1 MPEKNSKQNLNRKMI
16 MLLAAR
22 KACSF
27 KIAYFHFMKYMILF
41 LLICFVNTVFYAKAQ
56 APKNIPAGKLF
67 IIGGGNRSPQLM
79 KKMVATAAPGPK
91 DYVVVLPM
99 SGSEPDT
106 SFYYFKEDF
115 QPVCNAP
122 VANLNFTKDKVN
134 DKSWLDSL
142 KHARLIF
149 ITGGDQ
155 ERFMN
160 IVLNTPVYDAIH
172 AAFGNG
178 STIAGTSAGAAVM
191 SEKMITGKELT
202 DTNYNATFKKIHTNN
217 IHIAKGLGLLNNAV
231 IDQHF
236 IVRSRYN
243 RLLSA
248 IASFPSYDCI
258 GIDEATAIIV
268 EGNKITVTGESQVV
282 LMRNPGGLRITP
294 SGLVKMKSLQLSMF
308 TAGDVF
314 FLNHH

>member
-1 MPEKNSKQNLNRKMI
+1 MKNIL
-16 MLLAAR
+16 
-22 KACSF
+22 
-27 KIAYFHFMKYMILF
+27 LF
-41 LLICFVNTVFYAKAQ
+41 LCISVGNALLNANAQ
-56 APKNIPAGKLF
+56 APNTMPAGKLF
-67 IIGGGNRSPQLM
+67 IIGGGDRSPQLM
-79 KKMVATAAPGPK
+79 KKMIATAALGSK

-106 SFYYFKEDF
+106 SFYYFKADF

-122 VANLNFTKDKVN
+122 LVNFNFTKDKVN
-134 DKSWLDSL
+134 DKNWLDSL
-142 KHARLIF
+142 KYARLIF

-172 AAFGNG
+172 TAYYNG
-178 STIAGTSAGAAVM
+178 STVAGTSAGAAVM

-202 DTNYNATFKKIHTNN
+202 DTSYSATFKKIHTNN
-217 IHIAKGLGLLNNAV
+217 IHIAKGLGLLTNVV

-243 RLLSA
+243 RILTA
-248 IASFPSYDCI
+248 IASFPGYTCI
-258 GIDEATAIIV
+258 GIDEATAIVIA
-268 EGNKITVTGESQVV
+268 GNKITVTGESQVV
-282 LMRNPGGLRITP
+282 VIQKPRGVQITPGGLI
-294 SGLVKMKSLQLSMF
+294 KMKSVQLSIY

-314 FLNHH
+314 FINRH